1 MKKLLKAIY
10 RKLFPLKI
18 CILYYNDNSE
28 KFNINFSENTTYKI
42 GHSKKHRKEQV
53 INISYHRY
61 RTDLSNRNS
70 LYGLTIT
77 DYKFKNL
84 DSVFASFFNEKV
96 VIARRNYAIDIF
108 DLKLLLK

>member
-28 KFNINFSENTTYKI
+28 RFNINFSENTTYKI
-42 GHSKKHRKEQV
+42 GYSEKHRKEKV

-61 RTDLSNRNS
+61 KTDLSNRNS
-70 LYGLTIT
+70 IYGLSIAN
-77 DYKFKNL
+77 YKLKNL
-84 DSVFASFFNEKV
+84 DSVFGSFFSEKV
-96 VIARRNYAIDIF
+96 VIVRKDYAIDIF